1 MYFYSLYN
9 PQFRILTGG
18 EAPVNLTA
26 PVVSGGTSLGSVL
39 TTTNGTWS
47 GTLPFTYTYQWQR
60 NGLPISGATSST
72 YTIVVADSAAAI
84 TCVVTAT
91 NLKGSAS
98 ATSNTIT
105 AQTFSAPV
113 NTIAPVV
120 SGSGVVGQTL
130 TTTNGTWTGNPT
142 PTYAYQWQS
151 NGSPIS
157 GATSSTYVLVSAD
170 AGTNVRCVVT
180 ATNAIGATSAN
191 SNAIAVI
198 SFEQSL
204 INAFKTRVQND
215 GGTYEAESC
224 QLAQLTAL
232 NAIA

>member
-91 NLKGSAS
+91 N
-98 ATSNTIT
+98 
-105 AQTFSAPV
+105 
-113 NTIAPVV
+113 
-120 SGSGVVGQTL
+120 
-130 TTTNGTWTGNPT
+130 
-142 PTYAYQWQS
+142 
-151 NGSPIS
+151 
-157 GATSSTYVLVSAD
+157 
-170 AGTNVRCVVT
+170 
-180 ATNAIGATSAN
+180 AIGNASAN

>member
-26 PVVSGGTSLGSVL
+26 PVVSGTGVVGQTL

-60 NGLPISGATSST
+60 NG
-72 YTIVVADSAAAI
+72 
-84 TCVVTAT
+84 
-91 NLKGSAS
+91 
-98 ATSNTIT
+98 
-105 AQTFSAPV
+105 
-113 NTIAPVV
+113 
-120 SGSGVVGQTL
+120 
-130 TTTNGTWTGNPT
+130 
-142 PTYAYQWQS
+142 
-151 NGSPIS
+151 SPIS

-170 AGTNVRCVVT
+170 AGANVSCVVT
-180 ATNAIGATSAN
+180 ATNSKGSASASSN
-191 SNAIAVI
+191 SIAVI

-215 GGTYEAESC
+215 GGTYEAEAC

>member
-26 PVVSGGTSLGSVL
+26 PVVSGTGVVGQTL

-60 NGLPISGATSST
+60 NG
-72 YTIVVADSAAAI
+72 
-84 TCVVTAT
+84 
-91 NLKGSAS
+91 
-98 ATSNTIT
+98 
-105 AQTFSAPV
+105 
-113 NTIAPVV
+113 
-120 SGSGVVGQTL
+120 
-130 TTTNGTWTGNPT
+130 
-142 PTYAYQWQS
+142 
-151 NGSPIS
+151 SPIS

-170 AGTNVRCVVT
+170 AGANVSCVVT
-180 ATNAIGATSAN
+180 ATNSKGSASAS

-204 INAFKTRVQND
+204 INAFKTSVQND

-224 QLAQLTAL
+224 QLAQLNAL
-232 NAIA
+232 NAIQ